1 MDFDTTATDL
11 HAAIAAVC
19 PIDGVSIGRK
29 NDKSTWRID
38 FAPEATDAEKA
49 AADAVKAAF
58 DLAVMAERARVK
70 REREA
75 EVQNKMRALAEKLV
89 DDPDLLDRLG
99 RVR

>member
-1 MDFDTTATDL
+1 MQHDTTAADL
-11 HAAIAAVC
+11 HAEIAAVC
-19 PIDGVSIGRK
+19 PIHGVSIGRK
-29 NDKSTWRID
+29 NDKATWRID
-38 FAPEATDAEKA
+38 FAPDATDAQKA

-75 EVQNKMRALAEKLV
+75 SLQVRMRELAEKLV
-89 DDPDLLDRLG
+89 DDPGLLDRLG